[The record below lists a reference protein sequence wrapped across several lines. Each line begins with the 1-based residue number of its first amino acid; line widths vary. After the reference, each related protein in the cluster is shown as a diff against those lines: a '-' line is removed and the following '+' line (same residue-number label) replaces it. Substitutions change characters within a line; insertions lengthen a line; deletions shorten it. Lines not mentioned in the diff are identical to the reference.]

1 MASATAATA
10 AATAAAIS
18 AVAAITPTIAT
29 ARCTTGPT
37 TALTTGT
44 TALVSA
50 LFVTPTKIGQFCK
63 EIIESLPHLRK
74 CESADNQQ
82 VRAGAVQYQRRAA

>member
-1 MASATAATA
+1 MSLLATATSAITVAAAITATTA
-10 AATAAAIS
+10 AARWAAGT
-18 AVAAITPTIAT
+18 TPT
-29 ARCTTGPT
+29 
-37 TALTTGT
+37 LTTGT
-44 TALVSA
+44 ATLVSA
-50 LFVTPTKIGQFCK
+50 LFVTMTKVGQFCK